1 MSKVSRRTVKTV
13 AIVLAVYVLLVAA
26 FESLLG
32 YFQPEGP
39 GTLVITTVDDE
50 GNTYYRVLSG
60 LESDGKSYVAVNH
73 WPRAWYRRVKDN
85 PHVKIAP
92 YLKIARGGGAA
103 DYLAVPVSGE
113 EHDRVAEDNPVGIGF
128 RVITGFAP
136 RYFVRLDPLA
146 RIDSEFI
153 LQPIDENE

>member
-13 AIVLAVYVLLVAA
+13 AIVLAVYVLLVVA

-32 YFQPEGP
+32 YFQPEGH

-50 GNTYYRVLSG
+50 GNTHDRVLSG
-60 LESDGKSYVAVNH
+60 LNSDGKSYVAVNH
-73 WPRAWYRRVKDN
+73 WPRAWYGRVKENSKVQITRDGET
-85 PHVKIAP
+85 K
-92 YLKIARGGGAA
+92 

-113 EHDRVAEDNPVGIGF
+113 EHDRVAKDAPVGIGF
-128 RVITGFAP
+128 RLMTGFAP

-146 RIDSEFI
+146 
-153 LQPIDENE
+153 IDENE